1 VEIPDSTSLSRLEQV
16 PESAFDLIV
25 VGASAGGHMA
35 TANLIDGLPKDLP
48 LTVVL
53 MMHLPTDATLWVFER
68 LAYPVEWI
76 TAGSRIGGRRLMV
89 APAHSFVEL
98 LPDGCFALSPCPGGA
113 VERPIDRLFES
124 VAGSFGPRAIG
135 AILTGLGRDG
145 SVGVNAMRTAGCR
158 LIVQS
163 PASAEYPQMPEAAI
177 ATGAADMVVP
187 LDDIGQVVGE
197 IVRGTPR
204 PRMRSE
210 LRAIGR
216 TFGDA
221 GEIAHLARE
230 IDWCLTPL
238 GCVLGWPAELQLTVR
253 TAIDSPQAM
262 SILWGADL
270 IQIYNDRWRVFVGA
284 KHPQAL
290 GRPAHETWPELWTDV
305 LGPIAKGVLSHGE
318 AVGGEDFPIMI
329 DRHGFVE
336 EVFVTFSYSP
346 IRDARGRVL
355 GVQNTGWE
363 TTRNVVA
370 ERRTRA
376 LHTLAKALAEASSR
390 REACERA
397 AAALATAPADLPFA
411 LIYLF
416 DETGQQASL
425 AGAAGLEAGCAAAP
439 YVLSMNVQDDGN
451 WPVSAALAASRSG
464 VQTSHVV
471 DDLDSRFPGLL
482 APATAPRRSH
492 GPTRALITPLGTST
506 RVRPLGVLILGLSPH
521 RPEDEAHAHF
531 IDLVVR
537 QVSAGIGDALANELE
552 RERQARLAEIDRT
565 KTEFF
570 ANVSHEFRT
579 PLTMMLAPLD
589 ELRRQHAS
597 LPQEAAENVVV
608 ASRNAR
614 RLLRLVNS
622 LLDFSAIDLKGRP
635 AVTPINLGR
644 LTADIVSAFSSAIK
658 AAGLD
663 LRVSID
669 MDMQPVPVNV
679 EMWEK
684 IVSNLISNAL
694 KFTFEGHIAVRLK
707 AIRLHA
713 ELEVIDTG
721 VGIPASELPNVFTR
735 FHRVPK
741 SRARTVEGAGIGLA
755 IVKDLVQ
762 RLGGQVSVRSEEQSG
777 TTFQVWIPLTS
788 RLETIEG
795 ADPGGRE
802 PALAARLADEAA
814 RWLRP
819 NESIADDDLVEST
832 ATTGPKRGRV
842 LVVDDNA
849 DVRDHLQRLLGAR
862 WEVDVAHDGALAL
875 AQARRRRPE
884 LILADVMMPGTDGIA
899 LLHAIREDEAL
910 KDTPVML
917 LTAYAGED
925 AAINGLKAGA
935 DDYVAKPFSA
945 RELLARVEGQIE
957 LSRSRF
963 HTREINAF
971 LMRFSDAARDLS
983 DADSITRLACG
994 MVGEKLDAEQVEW
1007 LSVEPEK
1014 DSPVEDGAP
1023 ATSEFLSLISCEP
1036 FASAYERGQSLVV
1049 NDTQADPRLSATHR
1063 QTLAQTGAGAA
1074 IFVPVMAEGR
1084 LRALLHVTQRS
1095 SCRWMPEMVALA
1107 EGVAGRCWA
1116 ELERAR
1122 SAAALHLALEHKSV
1136 PLTELKRRM
1145 RGIMAEIMSINTR
1158 TAEGARSVE
1167 HYASLMAGRLH
1178 ALARIENVLADG
1190 LDVEVDLHAVVR
1202 AEIEALGETKG
1213 DFDID
1218 GPRVPLSPTAAVAM
1232 TTIVHELVI
1241 NALDYGAL
1249 PVDGGTIRI
1258 RWALVDRTDVTW
1270 LSFEWTEHDGP
1281 APDASPNVR
1290 RCGFGTETIERG
1302 VADKL
1307 DGSGRLEIGPTGARC
1322 HIEFPLKETRQR
1334 P

>member
-1 VEIPDSTSLSRLEQV
+1 VQISDPTSLSRLEQI

-25 VGASAGGHMA
+25 IGASAGGHMA
-35 TANLIDGLPKDLP
+35 TASLVDGLPKDLP

-53 MMHLPTDATLWVFER
+53 MMHLPPEATLWVFER

-89 APAHSFVEL
+89 APPHAFVEL
-98 LPDGCFALSPCPGGA
+98 LPDGSFVLSPCPGGA
-113 VERPIDRLFES
+113 IERPIDRLFES
-124 VAGSFGPRAIG
+124 VARSFGPRAIG

-145 SVGVNAMRTAGCR
+145 SVGANALRAAGCR

-163 PASAEYPQMPEAAI
+163 QASAEYPQMPAAAI

-187 LDDIGQVVGE
+187 LDDIGQVIGE
-197 IVRGTPR
+197 IVCGTPQ

-210 LRAIGR
+210 LRAINR

-230 IDWCLTPL
+230 IDWCRTPL

-262 SILWGADL
+262 SILWGSDL
-270 IQIYNDRWRVFVGA
+270 IQIYNDRWRVFLGA
-284 KHPQAL
+284 KHPLAL
-290 GRPAHETWPELWTDV
+290 GRPAHETWPEVWTDV
-305 LGPIAKGVLSHGE
+305 LGPIAKGVLTHGE
-318 AVGGEDFPIMI
+318 AVAGEDFPIMI

-346 IRDARGRVL
+346 IRDVQGRVL

-376 LHTLAKALAEASSR
+376 LHTLAKALADALSR

-397 AAALATAPADLPFA
+397 AAALASAPADLPFA

-439 YVLSMNVQDDGN
+439 YTLSMNVRDDGS
-451 WPVSAALAASRSG
+451 WPMSAALAASRSG
-464 VQTSHVV
+464 VLTGFAV
-471 DDLDSRFPGLL
+471 DDLDCRFPGLE
-482 APATAPRRSH
+482 APVTAPRRSQR
-492 GPTRALITPLGTST
+492 PTRALIIPLGTAT
-506 RVRPLGVLILGLSPH
+506 RARPLGVLILGLSPH
-521 RPEDEAHAHF
+521 RPQDEAHAHF
-531 IDLVVR
+531 IDLVVQ

-552 RERQARLAEIDRT
+552 RERLARLAEIDRT

-570 ANVSHEFRT
+570 SNVSHEFRT

-589 ELRRQHAS
+589 ELLRQHPS
-597 LPQEAAENVVV
+597 LPEKAAANVVV

-622 LLDFSAIDLKGRP
+622 LLDFSAIDVQGRP
-635 AVTPINLGR
+635 AVAPINLGR
-644 LTADIVSAFSSAIK
+644 LTADIVSAFSGAIK

-663 LRVSID
+663 CRVAID
-669 MDMQPVPVNV
+669 MDMPPVPVNV

-694 KFTFEGHIAVRLK
+694 KFTFEGHISVRLK

-735 FHRVPK
+735 FHRVQK
-741 SRARTVEGAGIGLA
+741 SRARTAEGAGIGLA

-762 RLGGQVSVRSEEQSG
+762 RLGGQVSVRSEEHSG

-788 RLETIEG
+788 RLETIERP
-795 ADPGGRE
+795 DLSGRE
-802 PALAARLADEAA
+802 PALAALLADEAA

-819 NESIADDDLVEST
+819 NGSLEDDDLVELS
-832 ATTGPKRGRV
+832 AATGPKRGRV

-849 DVRDHLQRLLGAR
+849 DVREHLQRLLGAR
-862 WEVDVAHDGALAL
+862 WEVDVAPDGTLAL
-875 AQARRRRPE
+875 AQAHRHRPE
-884 LILADVMMPGTDGIA
+884 LILADVMMPGMDGFA
-899 LLHAIREDEAL
+899 LLRAIREDDAL
-910 KDTPVML
+910 RDTPVIL

-925 AAINGLKAGA
+925 SAIKGLKAGA

-957 LSRSRF
+957 LSRSRLR
-963 HTREINAF
+963 TREVNAF
-971 LMRFSDAARDLS
+971 LVRFSNAARDLTDPQS
-983 DADSITRLACG
+983 MMHLACR
-994 MVGEKLDAEQVEW
+994 MVAGQLDTEQVEW
-1007 LSVEPEK
+1007 LPI
-1014 DSPVEDGAP
+1014 EDC
-1023 ATSEFLSLISCEP
+1023 ATCEP
-1036 FASAYERGQSLVV
+1036 FASAYERGQSVV
-1049 NDTQADPRLSATHR
+1049 VSDTQADPRLSATIR
-1063 QTLAQTGAGAA
+1063 QSLAEDGIGAA
-1074 IFVPVMAEGR
+1074 VFVPVMAEGR
-1084 LRALLHVTQRS
+1084 LRGLLRVTQRTS
-1095 SCRWMPEMVALA
+1095 RRWMPEMVALV

-1116 ELERAR
+1116 EVERAR
-1122 SAAALHLALEHKSV
+1122 SADALRDALEHESA
-1136 PLTELKRRM
+1136 LLMELRRRV
-1145 RGIMAEIMSINTR
+1145 RGIIAEIISINAR
-1158 TAEGARSVE
+1158 TADGAGSVE
-1167 HYASLMAGRLH
+1167 RHASLMNGRLQ
-1178 ALARIENVLADG
+1178 ALARIEQALAGG
-1190 LDVEVDLHAVVR
+1190 LNVEVDLHDIVR
-1202 AEIEALGETKG
+1202 LEIDALGETNGK
-1213 DFDID
+1213 FDID
-1218 GPRVPLSPTAAVAM
+1218 GEHAALSSEAAETM
-1232 TTIVHELVI
+1232 TMIVHELVV
-1241 NALDYGAL
+1241 NALEYGAL
-1249 PVDGGTIRI
+1249 SADGGVVTI
-1258 RWALVDRTDVTW
+1258 RWARVDRSGATW
-1270 LSFEWTEHDGP
+1270 LCFDWTEHGGP
-1281 APDASPNVR
+1281 VLDASANVR
-1290 RCGFGTETIERG
+1290 RRGFGTEMIERK
-1302 VADKL
+1302 VADEL
-1307 DGSGRLEIGPTGARC
+1307 NGSGRLEIGRNGARC
-1322 HIEFPLKETRQR
+1322 HIEFPLGDTRGR